1 MVSMLVTSVVDCGFY
16 PWSGQTKNW
25 YLLLVKACS
34 IKENKSKDLLIWSQ
48 DNLSNLSE
56 NLPVDCELAYC

>member
-25 YLLLVKACS
+25 YLLLVNKACS
-34 IKENKSKDLLIWSQ
+34 IKENKSKDLLIWS
-48 DNLSNLSE
+48 LKICLWTVS
-56 NLPVDCELAYC
+56 LPIVR